1 MNPLLVGGIFDL
13 AGKVFDK
20 LFPNPEEKAKA
31 QLELFKLQQEGAFKE
46 LEAELTLATGQMEIN
61 KAEAQST
68 DFFRGGWRP
77 FIGWVCGFGL
87 AYQFL
92 FRPILT
98 FVLMVAETKVQ
109 TLPTLELD
117 TLMTL
122 LFGILGL
129 GAMRTT
135 EKLKGAIK

>member
-1 MNPLLVGGIFDL
+1 MDYQLIGGIFDL

-46 LEAELTLATGQMEIN
+46 LEANLQLAQGQMEIN
-61 KAEAQST
+61 KAEAESP

-77 FIGWVCGFGL
+77 FIGWVCGLGL
-87 AYQFL
+87 MYQFL
-92 FRPILT
+92 MRPILT
-98 FVLMVAETKVQ
+98 FILMVAEAKVQ
-109 TLPTLELD
+109 TLPVLDLE

-135 EKLKGAIK
+135 EKLKGAAK

>member
-46 LEAELTLATGQMEIN
+46 LEAQLQLSKGQMEIN
-61 KAEAQST
+61 KAEAESP

-77 FIGWVCGFGL
+77 FIGWVCGLGL
-87 AYQFL
+87 FYQFL
-92 FRPILT
+92 LRPILT
-98 FVLMVAETKVQ
+98 FILMVAETKVQ
-109 TLPTLELD
+109 TLPTLELE

-129 GAMRTT
+129 GAYRTI
-135 EKLKGAIK
+135 EKIRK

>member
-1 MNPLLVGGIFDL
+1 MNPLLIGGIFDL

-31 QLELFKLQQEGAFKE
+31 QLELFKLQQQGAFKE
-46 LEAELTLATGQMEIN
+46 LEAELQLAVGQMEIN
-61 KAEAQST
+61 KAEAQSQ

-77 FIGWVCGFGL
+77 FIGWVCGMGL

-92 FRPILT
+92 IRPLLT
-98 FVLMVAETKVQ
+98 FILMVAETKVQ
-109 TLPTLELD
+109 VLPSLELE

-122 LFGILGL
+122 LFGLLGL
-129 GAMRTT
+129 GAMRTA
-135 EKLKGAIK
+135 EKLNKVTK

>member
-31 QLELFKLQQEGAFKE
+31 QLELFKLQQEGAFRE
-46 LEAELTLATGQMEIN
+46 LEANLLMAQGQMEIN
-61 KAEAQST
+61 KAEAESP

-77 FIGWVCGFGL
+77 FIGWVCGWGL

-92 FRPILT
+92 IRPILT
-98 FVLMVAETKVQ
+98 FILMVAETKVQ
-109 TLPTLELD
+109 TLPSLELD

-122 LFGILGL
+122 LFGLLGL
-129 GAMRTT
+129 GAMRTA
-135 EKLKGAIK
+135 EKLKGATK

>member
-1 MNPLLVGGIFDL
+1 MNPFIVGGIFDL

-31 QLELFKLQQEGAFKE
+31 QLELFKLQQEGAFKQ
-46 LEAELTLATGQMEIN
+46 LEADLALSMGQMEIN
-61 KAEAQST
+61 KAEAESP

-77 FIGWVCGFGL
+77 FIGWVCGLGL
-87 AYQFL
+87 FYQFL
-92 FRPILT
+92 LRPILT
-98 FVLMVAETKVQ
+98 FILMVAETKVQ
-109 TLPTLELD
+109 TLPTLELE

-129 GAMRTT
+129 GAYRTI
-135 EKLKGAIK
+135 EKIKK

>member
-46 LEAELTLATGQMEIN
+46 LEAELTLATGQMKIN
-61 KAEAQST
+61 EAEANSP

-77 FIGWVCGFGL
+77 FIGWVCGCGL

-92 FRPILT
+92 IRPILT
-98 FVLMVAETKVQ
+98 FILMVAETKVQ

-122 LFGILGL
+122 LFGLLGL
-129 GAMRTT
+129 GTLRTV
-135 EKLKGAIK
+135 EKLKGASK

>member
-1 MNPLLVGGIFDL
+1 MNPLVVGGIFDL

-31 QLELFKLQQEGAFKE
+31 QLELFKLQQEGAFKQ
-46 LEAELTLATGQMEIN
+46 LEADLALSMGQMEIN
-61 KAEAQST
+61 KAEAESQ

-77 FIGWVCGFGL
+77 FIGWVCGLGL

-92 FRPILT
+92 FRPLLT
-98 FVLMVAETKVQ
+98 FLLMVAETKVQ
-109 TLPTLELD
+109 TLPALELD

-129 GAMRTT
+129 GAYRTI
-135 EKLKGAIK
+135 EKIKK

>member
-1 MNPLLVGGIFDL
+1 MNPLIVGGIFDL

-31 QLELFKLQQEGAFKE
+31 QLELFKLQQEGAFRE
-46 LEAELTLATGQMEIN
+46 LEANLLMAQGQMEIN
-61 KAEAQST
+61 KAEAESP

-77 FIGWVCGFGL
+77 FIGWVCGWGL

-92 FRPILT
+92 IRPILT
-98 FVLMVAETKVQ
+98 FILMVSETKVQ
-109 TLPTLELD
+109 MLPSLELD

-122 LFGILGL
+122 LFGLLGL
-129 GAMRTT
+129 GAMRTA
-135 EKLKGAIK
+135 EKLKGATK

>member
-20 LFPNPEEKAKA
+20 LFPNPEDKAKA
-31 QLELFKLQQEGAFKE
+31 QLELFKLQQEGAFRE
-46 LEAELTLATGQMEIN
+46 LEANLQLAQGQMDIN
-61 KAEAQST
+61 KAEAESP

-77 FIGWVCGFGL
+77 FIGWVCGCGL

-92 FRPILT
+92 LRPILT
-98 FVLMVAETKVQ
+98 FILMVAEAKVQ
-109 TLPTLELD
+109 SLPTLELD

-122 LFGILGL
+122 LFGLLGL
-129 GAMRTT
+129 GTLRTV
-135 EKLKGAIK
+135 EKLKSIK

>member
-1 MNPLLVGGIFDL
+1 MNPLIVGGIFDL

-46 LEAELTLATGQMEIN
+46 LEAELQMSKGQMEIN
-61 KAEAQST
+61 KAEAESP

-87 AYQFL
+87 MYQFL
-92 FRPILT
+92 LRPILT
-98 FVLMVAETKVQ
+98 FILMVAETKVQ
-109 TLPTLELD
+109 ALPPLELE

-129 GAMRTT
+129 GAYRTV
-135 EKLKGAIK
+135 EKIRK

>member
-61 KAEAQST
+61 KAEAESP

-92 FRPILT
+92 LRPILT
-98 FVLMVAETKVQ
+98 FILMVAETKVQ
-109 TLPTLELD
+109 TLPSLELD

-129 GAMRTT
+129 GAMRTA
-135 EKLKGAIK
+135 ERLKGAIK

>member
-13 AGKVFDK
+13 AGKVFDN

-46 LEAELTLATGQMEIN
+46 LEAELQMSKGQMEIN
-61 KAEAQST
+61 KAEAESP

-77 FIGWVCGFGL
+77 FIGWVCGLGL
-87 AYQFL
+87 FYQFL
-92 FRPILT
+92 LRPILT
-98 FVLMVAETKVQ
+98 FILMVAETKVQ
-109 TLPTLELD
+109 ALPSLELE

-129 GAMRTT
+129 GAYRTI
-135 EKLKGAIK
+135 EKIKK

>member
-1 MNPLLVGGIFDL
+1 MNPLIVGGIFDL

-31 QLELFKLQQEGAFKE
+31 QLELFKLQQEGAFRE
-46 LEAELTLATGQMEIN
+46 LEANLLMAQGQMEIN
-61 KAEAQST
+61 KAEAESP

-77 FIGWVCGFGL
+77 FIGWVCGWGL

-92 FRPILT
+92 IRPILT
-98 FVLMVAETKVQ
+98 FILMVAETKVQ
-109 TLPTLELD
+109 TLPSLELD

-122 LFGILGL
+122 LFGLLGL
-129 GAMRTT
+129 GAMRTA
-135 EKLKGAIK
+135 EKLKGATK

>member
-46 LEAELTLATGQMEIN
+46 LEANLQLAQGQMDIN
-61 KAEAQST
+61 KAEAESP

-77 FIGWVCGFGL
+77 FIGWVCGWGL

-92 FRPILT
+92 IRPVLT
-98 FVLMVAETKVQ
+98 FILMVAETKVQ

-122 LFGILGL
+122 LFGLLGL
-129 GAMRTT
+129 GTLRTV
-135 EKLKGAIK
+135 EKLKSIK

>member
-46 LEAELTLATGQMEIN
+46 LEADLKLMQGQMEIN
-61 KAEAQST
+61 KAEAESP

-77 FIGWVCGFGL
+77 FIGWVCGCGL

-92 FRPILT
+92 LRPILT
-98 FVLMVAETKVQ
+98 FILMVAETKVQ

-122 LFGILGL
+122 LFGLLGL
-129 GAMRTT
+129 GTLRTV
-135 EKLKGAIK
+135 EKLKGASK

>member
-1 MNPLLVGGIFDL
+1 MNPLLIGGIFDL

-46 LEAELTLATGQMEIN
+46 LEANLQLAQGQMEIN
-61 KAEAQST
+61 KAEAESP

-77 FIGWVCGFGL
+77 FIGWVCGLGL
-87 AYQFL
+87 MYQFL
-92 FRPILT
+92 MRPILT
-98 FVLMVAETKVQ
+98 FVLMVAEAKVQ

-135 EKLKGAIK
+135 EKLKGAAK

>member
-1 MNPLLVGGIFDL
+1 MNPLLLGGLFDL

-20 LFPNPEEKAKA
+20 IFPNPQQAAEAKLKLFEMQQA
-31 QLELFKLQQEGAFKE
+31 GELKL
-46 LEAELTLATGQMEIN
+46 LEAETALAQGQISIN
-61 KAEAQST
+61 KAEAESP

-77 FIGWVCGFGL
+77 FIGWVCGLGL
-87 AYQFL
+87 FYQFL
-92 FRPILT
+92 LRPLLT
-98 FVLMVAETKVQ
+98 FILMVFETKVQ
-109 TLPTLELD
+109 TMPALELD

-135 EKLKGAIK
+135 EKLKK

>member
-1 MNPLLVGGIFDL
+1 MNPFIVGGIFDL

-46 LEAELTLATGQMEIN
+46 LEAELQLSKGQMEIN
-61 KAEAQST
+61 KAEAESP

-77 FIGWVCGFGL
+77 FIGWVCGLGL
-87 AYQFL
+87 FYQFL
-92 FRPILT
+92 LRPLLT
-98 FVLMVAETKVQ
+98 FILMVAETKVQ
-109 TLPTLELD
+109 ALPSLELE

-129 GAMRTT
+129 GAYRTI
-135 EKLKGAIK
+135 EKIKK

>member
-31 QLELFKLQQEGAFKE
+31 QYELFKLQQEGAFKE
-46 LEAELTLATGQMEIN
+46 LEAELQMAQGQMDIN
-61 KAEAQST
+61 KAEAESP

-77 FIGWVCGFGL
+77 FIGWVCGLGL
-87 AYQFL
+87 AYQFI
-92 FRPILT
+92 FRPLLT
-98 FVLMVAETKVQ
+98 FTLMVAETKVQ
-109 TLPTLELD
+109 ALPALEME

-122 LFGILGL
+122 LLGMLGL
-129 GAMRTT
+129 GGLRTA
-135 EKLKGAIK
+135 EKLKGVK

>member
-31 QLELFKLQQEGAFKE
+31 QLELFKLQQQGAFKE
-46 LEAELTLATGQMEIN
+46 LEAELQLSQGQMEIN
-61 KAEAQST
+61 RAEAESP

-77 FIGWVCGFGL
+77 FIGWTCGLGL
-87 AYQFL
+87 FYQFL
-92 FRPILT
+92 LRPVLT
-98 FVLMVAETKVQ
+98 FILMVSEAKVQ
-109 TLPTLELD
+109 ALPPLELD

-129 GAMRTT
+129 GAYRTI
-135 EKLKGAIK
+135 EKLKK

>member
-1 MNPLLVGGIFDL
+1 MNPLLLGGLFDL

-20 LFPNPEEKAKA
+20 IFPNPQQAAEAKLKLFEM
-31 QLELFKLQQEGAFKE
+31 QQSGELKV
-46 LEAELTLATGQMEIN
+46 LEAETTLALGQISIN
-61 KAEAQST
+61 KAEAEST

-77 FIGWVCGFGL
+77 FIGWVCGLGL
-87 AYQFL
+87 FYQFL
-92 FRPILT
+92 LRPILT
-98 FVLMVAETKVQ
+98 FVLMVFETKVQ
-109 TLPTLELD
+109 TMPALELD

-135 EKLKGAIK
+135 EKLKK

>member
-1 MNPLLVGGIFDL
+1 MNPLLIGGIFDL

-31 QLELFKLQQEGAFKE
+31 QLELLKLQQEGAFKE
-46 LEAELTLATGQMEIN
+46 LEAQLQLSLGQMEIN
-61 KAEAQST
+61 RAEAESP

-77 FIGWVCGFGL
+77 FIGWTCGFGL
-87 AYQFL
+87 FYQFL
-92 FRPILT
+92 LRPIMT
-98 FVLMVAETKVQ
+98 FILMVAETKVQ
-109 TLPTLELD
+109 TLPPLELE

-129 GAMRTT
+129 GAYRTM
-135 EKLKGAIK
+135 EKLKR

>member
-135 EKLKGAIK
+135 EKLKGATK

>member
-46 LEAELTLATGQMEIN
+46 LEAELQLSKGQLEIN
-61 KAEAQST
+61 KAEAESP
-68 DFFRGGWRP
+68 DLFRGGWRP

-87 AYQFL
+87 MYQFL
-92 FRPILT
+92 LRPILT
-98 FVLMVAETKVQ
+98 FILMVAETKVQ
-109 TLPTLELD
+109 ALPTLELE

-129 GAMRTT
+129 GAYRTI
-135 EKLKGAIK
+135 EKIRK

>member
-1 MNPLLVGGIFDL
+1 MNPLIVGGIFDL

-31 QLELFKLQQEGAFKE
+31 QLELFKLQQEGAFRE
-46 LEAELTLATGQMEIN
+46 LEANLQLAQGQMEIN
-61 KAEAQST
+61 KAEAESP

-77 FIGWVCGFGL
+77 FIGWVCGWGL

-92 FRPILT
+92 IRPILT
-98 FVLMVAETKVQ
+98 FILMVAETKVQ
-109 TLPTLELD
+109 TLPSLELD

-122 LFGILGL
+122 LFGLLGL
-129 GAMRTT
+129 GAMRTA
-135 EKLKGAIK
+135 EKLKGATK

>member
-1 MNPLLVGGIFDL
+1 MNPLIVGGIFDL

-31 QLELFKLQQEGAFKE
+31 QLELFKLQQEGAFRE
-46 LEAELTLATGQMEIN
+46 LEASLQLAQGQMEIN
-61 KAEAQST
+61 KAEAESP

-77 FIGWVCGFGL
+77 FIGWVCGWGL

-92 FRPILT
+92 IRPILT
-98 FVLMVAETKVQ
+98 FILMVAETKVQ
-109 TLPTLELD
+109 TLPSLELD

-122 LFGILGL
+122 LFGLLGL
-129 GAMRTT
+129 GAMRTA
-135 EKLKGAIK
+135 EKLKGATK